1 MKMAKASQA
10 GPVPNTADEAQ
21 AEIAR
26 LRAEVDRLNLII
38 SRLSVEGQDAV
49 EM

>member
-1 MKMAKASQA
+1 MKFDYEVA
-10 GPVPNTADEAQ
+10 
-21 AEIAR
+21 
-26 LRAEVDRLNLII
+26 AEVERLNMII

>member
-1 MKMAKASQA
+1 M
-10 GPVPNTADEAQ
+10 NDTDFLCWIHE
-21 AEIAR
+21 
-26 LRAEVDRLNLII
+26 RLNLII